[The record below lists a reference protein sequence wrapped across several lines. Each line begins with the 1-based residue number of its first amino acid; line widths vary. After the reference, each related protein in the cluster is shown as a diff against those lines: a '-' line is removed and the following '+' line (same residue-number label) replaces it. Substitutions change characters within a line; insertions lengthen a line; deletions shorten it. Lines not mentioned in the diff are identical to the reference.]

1 MKKKIHKNPEVDDLK
16 SLTQDILDQKQLEN
30 SALRKILEFLEK
42 ENKQINSKK
51 NNDNSSNNKQ
61 IKG

>member
-30 SALRKILEFLEK
+30 SALKKILEFLEK
-42 ENKQINSKK
+42 ENKQFKSKK
-51 NNDNSSNNKQ
+51 ITDNSSNNKQ